1 MAMSPGAV
9 AGPRAEE
16 LADRDTVRRLLQ
28 RLGLGPRPGELDRAV
43 TAGFAATLEG
53 LVHPVG
59 ADAGLVST
67 PVPVFGSEPSA
78 SGAKPGS
85 PQRRAV
91 NQQVAARATEL
102 QAWWVD
108 RMAAVDAPL
117 PERLAWLWHGHFAT
131 AIGKVRSAPMMLAQ
145 NETFRRLG
153 AGDFRELA
161 RALIADPAMLVWLDG
176 AQNRKGRPNENLA
189 REFMELFTLGVG
201 NYTEADV
208 RQAARALTGWR
219 VDRVTGTASWV
230 AAQHDPGPQTV
241 LGTTASLDATG
252 FADLVVARPE
262 SAEFIATRMW
272 TRFVSANPP
281 DHSTLAELTAAYGP
295 RRDITALLRAIA
307 TNPGFR
313 DPAAVLVRQP
323 VEWVVA
329 TLRALRLRP
338 SALPTPAQ
346 RALHAGLTQLG
357 QVPFDPPNVGGW
369 PSGTAWLTTAAAA
382 ARLTLAQALT
392 PHADLSTVT
401 STPRPARVDATAALL
416 GLPTLS
422 DRTRAALDELTADPP
437 RLVELA
443 LTSPENVVS
452 G

>member
-1 MAMSPGAV
+1 MSLGAAAV
-9 AGPRAEE
+9 PQAGVLAE
-16 LADRDTVRRLLQ
+16 RDAVRRLLQ

-43 TAGFAATLEG
+43 AAGFAATLED
-53 LVHPVG
+53 LVHPAG
-59 ADAGLVST
+59 ADPGLADA
-67 PVPVFGSEPSA
+67 PVPVFGPEPSA
-78 SGAKPGS
+78 PGAMPGS

-91 NQQVAARATEL
+91 NQQVAVRATEL

-117 PERLAWLWHGHFAT
+117 RERLAWFWHGHFAT

-153 AGDFRELA
+153 VGDFRELA
-161 RALIADPAMLVWLDG
+161 RALIVDPAMLVWLDG
-176 AQNRKGRPNENLA
+176 VQNRKGRPNENLA

-201 NYTEADV
+201 NYTETDV

-219 VDRVTGTASWV
+219 VDRVSGTASLL
-230 AAQHDPGPQTV
+230 AAQHDPGPQTL

-262 SAEFIATRMW
+262 SGGFIATRIW

-281 DHSTLAELTAAYGP
+281 DPTTLAELTAAYGS

-307 TNPGFR
+307 TSPGFR

-323 VEWVVA
+323 MEWVVA
-329 TLRALRLRP
+329 TLRALHLRP
-338 SALPTPAQ
+338 SALPAPTQ
-346 RALHAGLTQLG
+346 RALRAGLTQLG
-357 QVPFDPPNVGGW
+357 QIPFDPPSVGGW
-369 PSGTAWLTTAAAA
+369 PSGSAWLTTAAAA

-392 PHADLSTVT
+392 PHADLTLVT
-401 STPRPARVDATAALL
+401 AAARPARIDATAALL

-422 DRTRAALDELTADPP
+422 DRTRAALGELTADPP
-437 RLVELA
+437 QLVALA
-443 LTSPENVVS
+443 LASPENVVS
-452 G
+452 A

>member
-1 MAMSPGAV
+1 MSFAV
-9 AGPRAEE
+9 PRVGGLVE
-16 LADRDTVRRLLQ
+16 RDAVRRLVQ

-43 TAGFAATLEG
+43 AAGFASTLED
-53 LVHPVG
+53 LLHPAGV
-59 ADAGLVST
+59 DAGLAGA
-67 PVPVFGSEPSA
+67 PVPVFGPEPSA
-78 SGAKPGS
+78 PGAKPGS

-91 NQQVAARATEL
+91 NQQVAVRATEL
-102 QAWWVD
+102 RAWWVD

-117 PERLAWLWHGHFAT
+117 PERLAWFWHGHFAT

-161 RALIADPAMLVWLDG
+161 RALIVDPAMLVWLDG
-176 AQNRKGRPNENLA
+176 AQNRKGRANENLA

-201 NYTEADV
+201 NYTETDV

-219 VDRVTGTASWV
+219 VNRVTGTASLL
-230 AAQHDPGPQTV
+230 AAQHDPGPQTL

-262 SAEFIATRMW
+262 SAGFIATRMW
-272 TRFVSANPP
+272 SRFVSATSP
-281 DHSTLAELTAAYGP
+281 DPATLATLTAAYGP

-307 TNPGFR
+307 TSPGFR

-338 SALPTPAQ
+338 SALPAPAQ
-346 RALHAGLTQLG
+346 RALRAGLTQLG
-357 QVPFDPPNVGGW
+357 QIPFDPPNVGGW

-392 PHADLSTVT
+392 PHADLTLVT
-401 STPRPARVDATAALL
+401 AAAQPARVDAAAALL
-416 GLPTLS
+416 GLPTLT
-422 DRTRAALDELTADPP
+422 DRTRTALDGLTDNPP
-437 RLVELA
+437 HLVALA
-443 LTSPENVVS
+443 LASPENAVS